1 MLSICESIK
10 PQSLIYKARKLMMW
24 FKMYEKRSAD
34 YKTLYKNEYKDAKQK
49 INKYLAE
56 EYNQINKILDVIETI
71 INFVERNKSIPFAD
85 IADRTDLTFMGSMRP
100 LIELHQIKE
109 KGNKSITA
117 WKAKNHVLGIQK
129 MPEERVELKE
139 LISQLTLVVEQIPN
153 DVKERME
160 QALFMEE
167 KFNRAGLSKI
177 HHEKLL
183 DEFPKLNLEW
193 HDLPRE
199 WKKIRTN
206 HVIQKARLSQ
216 TNPSLLQKL
225 DEDFLRQ
232 KETYKAKKQA
242 LSDAILKLTGS
253 RNITIAYE
261 TFCRILKNNKR
272 EEAYLLSSIEE
283 IKELEA
289 IVKLEIEFLE
299 ANYPEELANIRN
311 LKKQRDL
318 QARVIVTTNEMA
330 AFDALIKEK
339 IFSLT

>member
-1 MLSICESIK
+1 
-10 PQSLIYKARKLMMW
+10 
-24 FKMYEKRSAD
+24 MYEKRSAD